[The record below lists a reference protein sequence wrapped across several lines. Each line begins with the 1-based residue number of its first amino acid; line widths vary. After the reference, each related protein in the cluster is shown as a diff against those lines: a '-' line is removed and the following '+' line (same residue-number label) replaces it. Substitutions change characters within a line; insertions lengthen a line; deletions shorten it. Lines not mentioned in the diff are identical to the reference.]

1 MVDPP
6 EEDGGNRR
14 PLCQNCRSGDDRY
27 RYWISKERATGS
39 MMTGAASSG
48 GQNLQAVTKL
58 HSKRRRF
65 FRIFVRTD
73 TTMHFDYIKTLEYLY
88 E

>member
-6 EEDGGNRR
+6 EEDGETRP

-39 MMTGAASSG
+39 MMTDAASGG
-48 GQNLQAVTKL
+48 GQNLQAVMKP

-65 FRIFVRTD
+65 FRIFVRID
-73 TTMHFDYIKTLEYLY
+73 TTMHFDYDKTLEYLY